1 MADAMIPELVEKRMR
16 IHGEITEILQ
26 RARADGRDVL
36 NGDEEQEFQNRSTAI
51 DMLTKNIDF
60 REKHAKVEELLATVD
75 ARRTDPNPV
84 SETESRGSVLP
95 KGTRMLR
102 QGREDFEMALRGWF
116 LAQKGQVTEQ
126 HRAAAQRVGIDF
138 NHKMLDLNLATRS
151 LKSLHPEEIREW
163 EARAQTIT
171 TTGGGYTIPDEVM
184 QALEKAL
191 LWYGPMRQTSTIIR
205 TETGA
210 DLPFPTVNDTNQV
223 GAILDIN
230 TVVPAQDVTFGQ
242 LVMKAFKY
250 TSKNVLVPVELM
262 QDNAVNLPQ
271 LLGELLGER
280 IGRIQNT
287 HFTTG
292 AGTTLP
298 FGITV
303 QATSGVAP
311 TGTVAAGFTYLNLVD
326 LEHSVDI
333 AYRRQGAAF
342 MMHDTQVAKFKKL
355 LGTDGRPIWQPASEA
370 SMAGGAPGTL
380 LGYPYWVN
388 NDMATATTNGTRAV
402 LFGALQKYLIRDVIG
417 ITLLRLDERYAD
429 FHQVAFLAF
438 ARADGNLLNAGTN
451 PVKYLAYT
459 T

>member
-1 MADAMIPELVEKRMR
+1 MIAELSEKRKR
-16 IHGEITEILQ
+16 LHEEATSILQ
-26 RARADGRDVL
+26 KAKADGRDVL
-36 NGDEEQEFQNRSTAI
+36 TPDEEQAWQSRDQAGEALDR
-51 DMLTKNIDF
+51 NIAMYKKQQQI
-60 REKHAKVEELLATVD
+60 EAALSAVEERKA
-75 ARRTDPNPV
+75 DPNPIQ
-84 SETESRGSVLP
+84 P
-95 KGTRMLR
+95 ADGTRPVSALGMR
-102 QGREDFEMALRGWF
+102 QLQRGREDFETALRGWF
-116 LAQKGQVTEQ
+116 LTPTGKIGEQ
-126 HRAAAQRVGIDF
+126 HRSAAQRIGIDLSA
-138 NHKMLDLNLATRS
+138 KVLELNLATRS
-151 LKSLHPEEIREW
+151 LQSLHPADIREW

-191 LWYGPMRQTSTIIR
+191 LWFGPMRQSSRVIR

-230 TVVPAQDVTFGQ
+230 TVVPAQDVVFGQ

-303 QATSGVAP
+303 QATAGPAP
-311 TGTVAAGFTYLNLVD
+311 AGTVAGGFTYLHMVD

-333 AYRRQGAAF
+333 AYRRQGASF
-342 MMHDTQVAKFKKL
+342 MMNDVVVARLKKL
-355 LGTDGRPIWQPASEA
+355 LGTDGRPIWQPAQDA
-370 SMAGGAPGTL
+370 SMSQGAPATL
-380 LGYPYWVN
+380 LGYPVFTN
-388 NDMATATTNGTRAV
+388 NDMSALTTNGTRAI

-451 PVKYLAYT
+451 PVKFMAYT

>member
-1 MADAMIPELVEKRMR
+1 MIAELIEKRR
-16 IHGEITEILQ
+16 RLHLENEAILQ
-26 RARADGRDVL
+26 KSKSDGRDVL
-36 NGDEEQEFQNRSTAI
+36 NPDEEQEWQNRDAAI
-51 DMLTKNIDF
+51 EALTKNIQM
-60 REKHAKVEELLATVD
+60 RQKQERIEAALSEAEERKSAPDPLPQAATTNG
-75 ARRTDPNPV
+75 AR
-84 SETESRGSVLP
+84 SVLP
-95 KGTRMLR
+95 PGTRQLR
-102 QGREDFEMALRGWF
+102 QSREDFELGLRGWF
-116 LAQKGQVTEQ
+116 LTPTGKISDS
-126 HRAAAQRVGIDF
+126 HRQAASRIGIDLTA
-138 NHKMLDLNLATRS
+138 KVLELNLATRA
-151 LKSLHPEEIREW
+151 LQSLHPTDIREW

-191 LWYGPMRQTSTIIR
+191 LWFGPMRQSSRIIR

-210 DLPFPTVNDTNQV
+210 PLPIPTVNDTTQV

-242 LVMKAFKY
+242 LVLGAFKY
-250 TSKNVLVPVELM
+250 TSKNVLVPIELM
-262 QDNAVNLPQ
+262 QDNAVNLPE

-303 QATSGVAP
+303 QAAAGTAP
-311 TGTVAAGFTYLNLVD
+311 TGTVAGGFTYAHIVD
-326 LEHSVDI
+326 MEHSVDI
-333 AYRRQGAAF
+333 AYRRQGAAW
-342 MMHDTQVAKFKKL
+342 MMHDVVVARLKKL
-355 LGTDGRPIWQPASEA
+355 LDTAGRPIWQPNDST
-370 SMAGGAPGTL
+370 SMAGSSPSTL
-380 LGYPYWVN
+380 LGYPVFTN
-388 NDMATATTNGTRAV
+388 NDMSTATTTGTRAI
-402 LFGALQKYLIRDVIG
+402 LFGALQKYIIRDVIG

-451 PVKYLAYT
+451 PVRFMAYT

>member
-1 MADAMIPELVEKRMR
+1 MIGELIEKRKR
-16 IHGEITEILQ
+16 LWEENTAILQ
-26 RARADGRDVL
+26 KSKADGRDVL
-36 NGDEEQEFQNRSTAI
+36 NPDEEQEWQSRDQAI
-51 DMLTKNIDF
+51 EALSKNIQMRQKQD
-60 REKHAKVEELLATVD
+60 RIEAMLAQVEERKAE
-75 ARRTDPNPV
+75 PNP
-84 SETESRGSVLP
+84 LP
-95 KGTRMLR
+95 AQPHGPPTNLGMRQLR
-102 QGREDFEMALRGWF
+102 QSREDFEMGLRGWF
-116 LAQKGQVTEQ
+116 LTPTGKTAEN
-126 HRAAAQRVGIDF
+126 HRQAAHRIGIDL
-138 NHKMLDLNLATRS
+138 NAKVLELNLATRAMQS
-151 LKSLHPEEIREW
+151 LDPAAIRDW

-171 TTGGGYTIPDEVM
+171 TTGGGYIIPDEMM

-191 LWYGPMRQTSTIIR
+191 LWYGPMRQTSRIIR

-210 DLPFPTVNDTNQV
+210 PLPIPTVNDTTQT

-242 LVMKAFKY
+242 LVMGAFKY

-262 QDNAVNLPQ
+262 QDNAVNLPE

-303 QATSGVAP
+303 QATSGTAP
-311 TGTVAAGFTYLNLVD
+311 TGTVAGGFTYAHLVD

-342 MMHDTQVAKFKKL
+342 MMHDAVVARFKKL
-355 LGTDGRPIWQPASEA
+355 VGTDGRPIWQPADSA
-370 SMAGGAPGTL
+370 GMATGAPSTL
-380 LGYPYWVN
+380 LGYPVYTN
-388 NDMATATTNGTRAV
+388 NDMSTATTTGTRAV
-402 LFGALQKYLIRDVIG
+402 LYGALQKYLIREVLG

-451 PVKYLAYT
+451 PIKYMAYT